1 MIGEMTINAI
11 GSAVTCMLLDHMRDL
26 DQAYMAQEE
35 GAFPINIAVK
45 IRPCPEGNRVDL
57 ALGFVTSRVK
67 AQAIRLINESQV
79 PLFTKEGD

>member
-1 MIGEMTINAI
+1 MIGEKTVNSI
-11 GSAVTCMLLDHMRDL
+11 GEAVTATLLDHLPEL

-35 GAFPINIAVK
+35 GAFPITISIK

-57 ALGFVTSRVK
+57 ALGFITARVR

-79 PLFTKEGD
+79 PLFTKEES